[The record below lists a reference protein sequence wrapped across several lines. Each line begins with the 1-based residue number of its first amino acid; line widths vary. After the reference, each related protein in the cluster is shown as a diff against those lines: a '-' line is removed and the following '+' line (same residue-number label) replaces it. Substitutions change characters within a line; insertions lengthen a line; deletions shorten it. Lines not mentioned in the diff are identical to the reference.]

1 MKAYGTTILQVKLA
15 PKEAINLLEKTLKQ
29 NGVTIYARIDQQD
42 EARKAGIKTLPI
54 EFLMFGNPAKGGTVM
69 QLSPIAALDLPLKV
83 VAYQDDEQN
92 NFIIFNKASFL
103 AERYSLNSATA
114 SQLDIAPLLS
124 KLFS

>member
-1 MKAYGTTILQVKLA
+1 MKAYGTTILQVKPA
-15 PKEAINLLEKTLKQ
+15 PKEAINLLEKVLKQ
-29 NGVTIYARIDQQD
+29 NGITIYVRIDQQE

-54 EFLMFGNPAKGGTVM
+54 EYLLFGNPVKGGAVM

-83 VAYQDDEQN
+83 AAYQDEKQN

-103 AERYSLNSATA
+103 AERYSLNSAA
-114 SQLDIAPLLS
+114 AAQLNIAPLLS